1 VTVQA
6 RISQADME
14 RAVKAARKVGGAR
27 VIVDL
32 ANGKLEIVLQEGA
45 DEVATD
51 EWSDDDV

>member
-1 VTVQA
+1 VTVQG

-32 ANGKLEIVLQEGA
+32 AKGKLEIVLQEGA